1 MTRQD
6 KRSSRQVHAPVTKAS
21 SSKRNDGLTLRFISL
36 SPLMRAFAGICWL
49 SLVLLSQA
57 VAEPFGSTA
66 RGPGYLHD
74 RGRQGA
80 ALRQLTQEH
89 RTVPFLEKQGE
100 HQGVTAADKA
110 PFIRP
115 IAPMSALFSDDDL
128 LRVPW
133 SRFGLHRAPVH
144 FHRSLS
150 TITKRLPM
158 KPWRDLSS
166 RSVVIASADE
176 TSPLTRFSQ
185 RAASMPWQGPEMR
198 APLASEAMP
207 ATGIGPARATQ
218 IQAALVHYGYL
229 TGAPKGSWD
238 ASSVAAMRQLQSDH
252 RWQTKFMPDARALIF
267 LGLGPGS
274 RAE

>member
-1 MTRQD
+1 MMRQD
-6 KRSSRQVHAPVTKAS
+6 KRSSRQVHEPVTKAS
-21 SSKRNDGLTLRFISL
+21 SSKRNDGLTSRFVSL
-36 SPLMRAFAGICWL
+36 SPLMRAFAGVCWL
-49 SLVLLSQA
+49 SLVMLSQG
-57 VAEPFGSTA
+57 VAEPFGSA
-66 RGPGYLHD
+66 AKGPVYLHR
-74 RGRQGA
+74 RGIEGA
-80 ALRQLTQEH
+80 APRNLRQEH
-89 RTVPFLEKQGE
+89 RAAPFLEKLRE

-158 KPWRDLSS
+158 KPWRDPFSP
-166 RSVVIASADE
+166 SVAMASADAMP
-176 TSPLTRFSQ
+176 TLTRFSQ

-229 TGAPKGSWD
+229 TGTPKGSWD

>member
-1 MTRQD
+1 MMRQD
-6 KRSSRQVHAPVTKAS
+6 KRSSRQVHSPVTKAS
-21 SSKRNDGLTLRFISL
+21 SSKRNDGLTLRFVSL
-36 SPLMRAFAGICWL
+36 SSMMRAFAGVCWL

-57 VAEPFGSTA
+57 VAEPSGVA
-66 RGPGYLHD
+66 AKGPGYLHR
-74 RGRQGA
+74 RGMEGVASRN
-80 ALRQLTQEH
+80 LRQQDH
-89 RTVPFLEKQGE
+89 TVAFLEKQRE
-100 HQGVTAADKA
+100 HQGMTVADKA

-115 IAPMSALFSDDDL
+115 IAPMSSLFADDDL

-133 SRFGLHRAPVH
+133 SRFGLHRAPAH
-144 FHRSLS
+144 FHRPPS
-150 TITKRLPM
+150 TITRRLQM
-158 KPWRDLSS
+158 KPWGDPSS
-166 RSVVIASADE
+166 RSVAMASADK
-176 TSPLTRFSQ
+176 TITLTRLSQ
-185 RAASMPWQGPEMR
+185 GAASMPWQSPEMS

-229 TGAPKGSWD
+229 TGTPKGNWD

-274 RAE
+274 